1 MKIGK
6 VIGNVVATL
15 KLEHYTGEKMLLV
28 KLLDP
33 DGTETT
39 ETLVAFDRC
48 QAGKGD
54 VVLLIDE
61 GNSARMVL
69 GTGPAGVV
77 RAVCVGFV
85 DAVNIYK
92 AAPASYGS

>member
-6 VIGNVVATL
+6 VIGTVVSTL
-15 KLEHYTGEKMLLV
+15 KLDHYAGEKMLLV
-28 KLLDP
+28 KILDP
-33 DGTETT
+33 DGTETA

-48 QAGKGD
+48 QAGKDD
-54 VVLLIDE
+54 VVLMIDE

-69 GTGPAGVV
+69 ETGPTGVV

-85 DAVNIYK
+85 DSVNIYK
-92 AAPASYGS
+92 DAPATFGS

>member
-15 KLEHYTGEKMLLV
+15 KLEQYEGEKLLLV
-28 KLLDP
+28 KVLDP
-33 DGTETT
+33 DGSETA

-69 GTGPAGVV
+69 ETGPTGVV
-77 RAVCVGFV
+77 RAVCVGYV
-85 DAVNIYK
+85 DAVNTYK
-92 AAPASYGS
+92 SDPASYGS